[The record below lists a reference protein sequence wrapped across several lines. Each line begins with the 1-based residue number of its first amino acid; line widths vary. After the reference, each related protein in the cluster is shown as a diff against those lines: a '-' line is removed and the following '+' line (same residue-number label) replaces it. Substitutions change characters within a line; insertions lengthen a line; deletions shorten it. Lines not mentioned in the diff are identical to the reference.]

1 MKEIRMIH
9 TSDWHLG
16 NTMNERSRDEENA
29 AFLKWLHDKIVQEE
43 INVLVIAGDV
53 FDTKMPGSSAQAMY
67 YIT

>member
-29 AFLKWLHDKIVQEE
+29 AFSVSPEIWSVIDRKHKAALTRICNQKLKDYFK
-43 INVLVIAGDV
+43 D
-53 FDTKMPGSSAQAMY
+53 
-67 YIT
+67 